1 MQTPTEISISS
12 LAARYYVNKGW
23 DLETLNKY
31 LVKGSFVEKCG
42 VSDDDQYYLLDAGSS
57 IDVDKL
63 LGDFPDIK
71 IHAWWPED
79 RKLSKRA
86 VLVAKNWR
94 VTSFSG

>member
-31 LVKGSFVEKCG
+31 LVKGSFVEKIG
-42 VSDDDQYYLLDAGSS
+42 VSEDDHYFILATGGS
-57 IDVDKL
+57 IDVDRL
-63 LGDFPDIK
+63 LGDFPAIEVW
-71 IHAWWPED
+71 AWWPND

-86 VLVAKNWR
+86 VLVAKNW
-94 VTSFSG
+94 